1 LATERFLR
9 ARQSQN
15 VRERGR
21 ECQIVS
27 PMCEGA
33 CIRDGTHWQEA
44 FSMRDT
50 GKPIADNDKSYLR
63 CVPYCLHRHGAYD
76 LAGRV
81 EESFCLDSLITFSLR
96 RK

>member
-1 LATERFLR
+1 
-9 ARQSQN
+9 
-15 VRERGR
+15 
-21 ECQIVS
+21 
-27 PMCEGA
+27 
-33 CIRDGTHWQEA
+33 
-44 FSMRDT
+44 MRDT